1 MKNIEDMGFMY
12 IAEQTSPEDYKITN
26 MDVVNKNGVFFVK
39 FDTCLQSFEVINRN
53 NRQYLMSNIRDCF
66 QTERLQ
72 ALLADNALYGEMD
85 HPLQEFKNQPL
96 TPERIN
102 TIEMSRRSHKIMNP
116 DFKNNM
122 LYAHIETASGTEA
135 GRGFA
140 SEIIQGLNPAF
151 SCRALAGLQL
161 INNKPTVIVRKVIT
175 YDWVLYPSHK
185 EAHKVDEAQ
194 GVVKKI
200 KTVTESVADN
210 VKKYSKDILLPLKE
224 ILENVGHKDV
234 NMNLIMESFELSE
247 DEFVGFDVS
256 KHYGIFND
264 GTNQIYCR
272 MNPDSVKEVKDFYSS
287 FNI

>member
-1 MKNIEDMGFMY
+1 M
-12 IAEQTSPEDYKITN
+12 
-26 MDVVNKNGVFFVK
+26 
-39 FDTCLQSFEVINRN
+39 
-53 NRQYLMSNIRDCF
+53 
-66 QTERLQ
+66 
-72 ALLADNALYGEMD
+72 
-85 HPLQEFKNQPL
+85 
-96 TPERIN
+96 
-102 TIEMSRRSHKIMNP
+102 
-116 DFKNNM
+116 
-122 LYAHIETASGTEA
+122 
-135 GRGFA
+135 
-140 SEIIQGLNPAF
+140 
-151 SCRALAGLQL
+151 
-161 INNKPTVIVRKVIT
+161 INNKPTVIARKVIT